1 MMSSESPHVLSPVM
15 LITLLHFYYTNTVRF
30 SPGPHDRDVTTE
42 HLIRLQ
48 ALKLVTIT
56 TGKGWPC
63 GELTPLGIAYV
74 KSILSTPLPRPA
86 EGFIDGRTGEYIKP

>member
-1 MMSSESPHVLSPVM
+1 MMSSEQHVLSPV
-15 LITLLHFYYTNTVRF
+15 LLVTLLHFYYTDG
-30 SPGPHDRDVTTE
+30 PGPHDREITME

-48 ALKLVTIT
+48 ALKLLTIT
-56 TGKGWPC
+56 SKGWPA
-63 GELTPLGIAYV
+63 GELTALGKAYV

>member
-1 MMSSESPHVLSPVM
+1 MMHSESHVLSPVM
-15 LITLLHFYYTNTVRF
+15 LMTLLHFYH
-30 SPGPHDRDVTTE
+30 SDGPGPLDREITSD

-48 ALKLVTIT
+48 ALKLITIT
-56 TGKGWPC
+56 TGKGWPT
-63 GELTPLGIAYV
+63 GELTPLGSAYV

>member
-1 MMSSESPHVLSPVM
+1 MMSPEPPHVLSPVILM
-15 LITLLHFYYTNTVRF
+15 TLLHFYYTDG
-30 SPGPHDRDVTTE
+30 PAPHDRDQTTD

-48 ALKLVTIT
+48 ALKLVTIAADR
-56 TGKGWPC
+56 KGWPC
-63 GELTPLGIAYV
+63 GELTPLGNAYV